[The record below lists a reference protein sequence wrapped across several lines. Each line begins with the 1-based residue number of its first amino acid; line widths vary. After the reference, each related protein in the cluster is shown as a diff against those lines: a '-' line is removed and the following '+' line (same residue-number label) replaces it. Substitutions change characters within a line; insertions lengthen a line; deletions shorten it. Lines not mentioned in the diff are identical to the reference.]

1 MLTKGVLIVLNV
13 LISIGALAGGVLALS
28 PDARLGVGISES
40 MLVNSPF
47 STFLFPGLFLIII
60 IGLGNLLTAWS
71 SFTKQ
76 AEAACYQC
84 LMGLIQ
90 CLWIISQ
97 CIMLLTINPLHFIFF
112 IFGIVQLIGGSR
124 LTKQLQTRFPF
135 SAYQH

>member
-1 MLTKGVLIVLNV
+1 MLTKGLLIILNV
-13 LISIGALAGGVLALS
+13 LIGIGALAGGVLALS

-71 SFTKQ
+71 SFTNQ
-76 AEAACYQC
+76 AEAAYYQC

-97 CIMLLTINPLHFIFF
+97 CIMLLTITPLHFIFF
-112 IFGIVQLIGGSR
+112 IFGIVQLIGGVR
-124 LTKQLQTRFPF
+124 LSKHLRARFPF